1 MGKSLLFYD
10 IDEYIRRTDCE
21 ISIFINTKDS
31 IFLEHQSMDD
41 YYTSNWV
48 KYIKHDIAT
57 NHDGDRTMRWFNNH
71 LFPKRIYMW
80 DGWKEGKKGIL
91 SALKQNLDNYKIQS
105 FGDEIKKT
113 LLNFL
118 YHAYQSDKTQFL
130 EESGE
135 VKNIDLSKT
144 LDLKLIKL
152 PDGSVTTYFQEI
164 VKILE
169 DALICFGKIDSF
181 ERLTYRDNVH
191 GGVWK
196 TQNTI
201 ITACDNPYERFYN
214 YYKNEYKIEIKPQ
227 LRLEDGVFR
236 YYIPSSRSTDN
247 EEKFRKLII
256 DETGIDPNQYVYKPP
271 KREDPTENKQFV
283 LQKTP

>member
-1 MGKSLLFYD
+1 MGNSLIFYD
-10 IDEYIRRTDCE
+10 IGEYIRRTNRE

-31 IFLEHQSMDD
+31 IFLKHRSMDD

-48 KYIKHDIAT
+48 KYIKYDIVT

-71 LFPKRIYMW
+71 LFPKRIYTW
-80 DGWKEGKKGIL
+80 DGWEEGKKGIL
-91 SALKQNLDNYKIQS
+91 SALKQKLDNYEIKS
-105 FGDEIKKT
+105 FDDEIKKT

-118 YHAYQSDKTQFL
+118 YQAYQSDKTQFL

-181 ERLTYRDNVH
+181 ESLTYRDNVH
-191 GGVWK
+191 GEVWK

-214 YYKNEYKIEIKPQ
+214 YYKKGYKIDIMPQ
-227 LRLEDGVFR
+227 LGLEDGVFR
-236 YYIPSSRSTDN
+236 YYIPLSRSTDS
-247 EEKFRKLII
+247 EKKFRDLIL
-256 DETGIDPNQYVYKPP
+256 DETGIDPNQYVHKPP
-271 KREDPTENKQFV
+271 RREEPKENKRIG
-283 LQKTP
+283 L